1 MCVKVLPLCMYVYH
15 ELAWFP
21 LRSEEGFTHLELVKI
36 QMVVSLHV
44 GDGNQTWSS
53 ERVISACNH

>member
-1 MCVKVLPLCMYVYH
+1 MCVKVLPLCIYVYH

-44 GDGNQTWSS
+44 GDGNQPGPLK
-53 ERVISACNH
+53 E